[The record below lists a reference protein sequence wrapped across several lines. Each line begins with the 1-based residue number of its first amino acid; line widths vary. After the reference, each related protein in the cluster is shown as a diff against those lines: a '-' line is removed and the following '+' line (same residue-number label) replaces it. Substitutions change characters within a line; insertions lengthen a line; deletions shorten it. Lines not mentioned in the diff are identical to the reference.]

1 TMVQSAYSE
10 GNPLFGNVELKAN
23 IAKALEFWANGK
35 IVDSD
40 NWWHKEIGIPNIIVD
55 ILLLQPEE
63 VNGEISDL
71 LNAQALEGS
80 IFKEKITDRIT
91 ERPVKSSGGNLTDK
105 LVTSMKIAVATKNAE
120 ELYKVIQLT
129 ENELRVFMKI
139 RADEFGEDAEGIKAD
154 YSFHQHVDQVQFGG
168 YGEVFV
174 SGINQILKATAGTAF
189 MVSDRALNE
198 YANFI
203 LDGMQW
209 SFKGEYKDFTT
220 TGRGFSRQNGNKGIY
235 KPVKAATEILLNYKQ
250 LDRYDELETLYK
262 NRCSDNGDK
271 FTGNRQFWL
280 SDYMSHNRDDY
291 HVGIKLAS
299 SRTKLGEVI
308 NKENLLGYYLS
319 DGVTA
324 IMPTGNEYE
333 NIYPLWDWNKIPG
346 TTTPQGGLK
355 KLEDWAD
362 WNGEHLWDWK
372 GNRNFVG
379 GVSDGKYGAAVMDYS
394 RDGLDAKKSWFMFD
408 DEMVALGNEINSYTD
423 MNIYTNI
430 NQTTRVGDV
439 VMGKNGKIS
448 KVSDGTTNT
457 KDADFIW
464 NNGVGYVAKDA
475 EVTLENRTGKWST
488 INGGNKE
495 GTETKDIFQM
505 GLNHGVKPNNGKY
518 EYRVVFGNTAEE
530 MTEYVKN
537 NPIKVL
543 RNDDKVQA
551 VYNSDLKMVQAVFL
565 KTDTLTLPT
574 GMTIYSNKKCM
585 LMATENSDGSITM
598 TVSNPANEAKDLQ
611 ITVNKTLPILNSL
624 RMVNGEGTTK
634 IMFRLNEGVYAGSST
649 TYDSRTGFDENS
661 IMQLDKENIN
671 K

>member
-1 TMVQSAYSE
+1 MRIFYKKLISCATVMAILSSATVMATPYSDIYLKEGENRAIINGKVVEIEGKAPVEIDGTLMVPLRFFAEQLGKNVIWEDGFVSISDDETPPSQKDYLISQLVGAPLPSYNDDMQIMTNNLSGAVKNPNADPKDALAKMKPDGSFEGVEYFNSDRDKWTASEHLKYIRTMVQSAYSE

-235 KPVKAATEILLNYKQ
+235 KPVKAAT
-250 LDRYDELETLYK
+250 
-262 NRCSDNGDK
+262 
-271 FTGNRQFWL
+271 
-280 SDYMSHNRDDY
+280 
-291 HVGIKLAS
+291 
-299 SRTKLGEVI
+299 
-308 NKENLLGYYLS
+308 
-319 DGVTA
+319 
-324 IMPTGNEYE
+324 
-333 NIYPLWDWNKIPG
+333 
-346 TTTPQGGLK
+346 
-355 KLEDWAD
+355 
-362 WNGEHLWDWK
+362 
-372 GNRNFVG
+372 
-379 GVSDGKYGAAVMDYS
+379 
-394 RDGLDAKKSWFMFD
+394 
-408 DEMVALGNEINSYTD
+408 
-423 MNIYTNI
+423 
-430 NQTTRVGDV
+430 
-439 VMGKNGKIS
+439 
-448 KVSDGTTNT
+448 
-457 KDADFIW
+457 
-464 NNGVGYVAKDA
+464 
-475 EVTLENRTGKWST
+475 
-488 INGGNKE
+488 
-495 GTETKDIFQM
+495 
-505 GLNHGVKPNNGKY
+505 
-518 EYRVVFGNTAEE
+518 
-530 MTEYVKN
+530 
-537 NPIKVL
+537 
-543 RNDDKVQA
+543 
-551 VYNSDLKMVQAVFL
+551 
-565 KTDTLTLPT
+565 
-574 GMTIYSNKKCM
+574 
-585 LMATENSDGSITM
+585 
-598 TVSNPANEAKDLQ
+598 
-611 ITVNKTLPILNSL
+611 
-624 RMVNGEGTTK
+624 
-634 IMFRLNEGVYAGSST
+634 
-649 TYDSRTGFDENS
+649 
-661 IMQLDKENIN
+661 
-671 K
+671 